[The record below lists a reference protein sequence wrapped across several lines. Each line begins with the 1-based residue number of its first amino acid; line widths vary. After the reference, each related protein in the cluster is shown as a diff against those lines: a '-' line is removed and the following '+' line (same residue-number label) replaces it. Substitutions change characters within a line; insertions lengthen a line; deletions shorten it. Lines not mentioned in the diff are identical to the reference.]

1 MSVEHL
7 MSNRSRRPDSDSFA
21 MNFAARR
28 CAQALE
34 PHVGGPLWMIA
45 LWNKRVAAGEAS
57 SAEMLI
63 PPADSPKTVTFSG
76 SPPNSAMF
84 SRTQSSAAI

>member
-1 MSVEHL
+1 M
-7 MSNRSRRPDSDSFA
+7 M
-21 MNFAARR
+21 
-28 CAQALE
+28 
-34 PHVGGPLWMIA
+34 A
-45 LWNKRVAAGEAS
+45 LWNSRVAAGDAS

-63 PPADSPKTVTFSG
+63 APADSPKTVTFSG